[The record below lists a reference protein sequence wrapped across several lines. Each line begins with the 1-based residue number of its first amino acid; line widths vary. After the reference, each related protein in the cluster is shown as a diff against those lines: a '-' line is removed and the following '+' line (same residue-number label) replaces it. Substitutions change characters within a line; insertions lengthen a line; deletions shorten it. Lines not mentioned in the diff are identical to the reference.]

1 MFAVQAATDN
11 TTHLKNTEIL
21 VEKTLLELGVGE
33 MTPGVIKLPFW
44 SMTEKNPQ
52 VFYACL
58 NKKPSSAPEHLRGRS
73 LYIAGDLSETLKLLK
88 AALR

>member
-44 SMTEKNPQ
+44 SMTEMNSCPLTDCPRNLLCSVPLNVLDSPG
-52 VFYACL
+52 VF
-58 NKKPSSAPEHLRGRS
+58 P
-73 LYIAGDLSETLKLLK
+73 GD
-88 AALR
+88 

>member
-33 MTPGVIKLPFW
+33 MTPGVIKLPSW
-44 SMTEKNPQ
+44 STTEKIHRYFMP
-52 VFYACL
+52 A
-58 NKKPSSAPEHLRGRS
+58 
-73 LYIAGDLSETLKLLK
+73 
-88 AALR
+88 